1 MRSRFAP
8 FVLFLFA
15 AFHTAPS
22 YCVQTAPDTVFASQP
37 IPDTVFLRMKG
48 KSYPDGCTVPR
59 SELRYL
65 RLSYCNAEGLTQTGE
80 MVCNKAIAA
89 DLVDIFRQLW
99 LAGYRIE
106 RMRLIDDYDADD
118 QRSME
123 ANNTSCFCYRT
134 ISGTQTLSKHAQ
146 GLAVDIN
153 TLYNP
158 CYKDRPDGTRHVQP
172 ATAAKY
178 CDRSVS
184 FPYKID
190 HQDLCYRLF
199 TEAGFSWGGD
209 WRSSKDFQHFELK
222 GNH

>member
-22 YCVQTAPDTVFASQP
+22 YCVQTAPDTVFTSQP

-134 ISGTQTLSKHAQ
+134 VSGTQTLSKHAQ
-146 GLAVDIN
+146 GLAVDVN

-158 CYKDRPDGTRHVQP
+158 YIFTRQGKTRIEP
-172 ATAAKY
+172 RGGRKWAYNRDKRT
-178 CDRSVS
+178 DI
-184 FPYKID
+184 PYKID
-190 HQDLCYRLF
+190 HHDLCYRLF
-199 TEAGFSWGGD
+199 LAHGFRWGGD
-209 WRSSKDFQHFELK
+209 WRTAKDYQHFER
-222 GNH
+222 

>member
-37 IPDTVFLRMKG
+37 IHDTVFLRLKG

-158 CYKDRPDGTRHVQP
+158 YIFTRQGKTRIEP
-172 ATAAKY
+172 RGGRKWAYNRDKRT
-178 CDRSVS
+178 DI
-184 FPYKID
+184 PYKID
-190 HQDLCYRLF
+190 HHDLCYRLF
-199 TEAGFSWGGD
+199 LAHGFRWGGD
-209 WRSSKDFQHFELK
+209 WRTAKDYQHFER
-222 GNH
+222 

>member
-134 ISGTQTLSKHAQ
+134 VSGTQTLSKHAQ

-158 CYKDRPDGTRHVQP
+158 YIFTRQGKTRIEP
-172 ATAAKY
+172 RGGRKWAYNRDKRT
-178 CDRSVS
+178 DI
-184 FPYKID
+184 PYKID
-190 HQDLCYRLF
+190 HHDLCYRLF
-199 TEAGFSWGGD
+199 LAHGFCWGGD
-209 WRSSKDFQHFELK
+209 WRTAKDYQHFER
-222 GNH
+222 

>member
-1 MRSRFAP
+1 MNLRSVRLLCSLLM
-8 FVLFLFA
+8 FVVSP
-15 AFHTAPS
+15 T
-22 YCVQTAPDTVFASQP
+22 CWGQTSPDTVFVSQP
-37 IPDTVFLRMKG
+37 IPDAVFLRMKG

-65 RLSYCNAEGLTQTGE
+65 RLSYCNAEGLTETGE

-134 ISGTQTLSKHAQ
+134 VSGTQTLSKHAQ
-146 GLAVDIN
+146 GLAVDVN

-158 CYKDRPDGTRHVQP
+158 YIFTRQGKTRIEP
-172 ATAAKY
+172 
-178 CDRSVS
+178 RSGRKWAYNRDKRTDI
-184 FPYKID
+184 PYKID
-190 HQDLCYRLF
+190 HSDLCYRLF
-199 TEAGFSWGGD
+199 RAHGFRWGGD
-209 WRSSKDFQHFELK
+209 WRTAKDYQHFER
-222 GNH
+222 

>member
-15 AFHTAPS
+15 AFHTASS
-22 YCVQTAPDTVFASQP
+22 YCVQTAPDTVFTSQP

-134 ISGTQTLSKHAQ
+134 VSGTQTLSKHAQ
-146 GLAVDIN
+146 GLAVDVN

-158 CYKDRPDGTRHVQP
+158 YIFTRQGKTRIEP
-172 ATAAKY
+172 RGGRKWAYNREKRT
-178 CDRSVS
+178 DI
-184 FPYKID
+184 PYKID
-190 HQDLCYRLF
+190 HHDLCYRLF
-199 TEAGFSWGGD
+199 LAHGFRWGGD
-209 WRSSKDFQHFELK
+209 WRTAKDYQHFER
-222 GNH
+222 

>member
-158 CYKDRPDGTRHVQP
+158 YIFTRQGKTRIEP
-172 ATAAKY
+172 RGGRKWAYNRDKRT
-178 CDRSVS
+178 DI
-184 FPYKID
+184 PYKID
-190 HQDLCYRLF
+190 HHDLCYRLF
-199 TEAGFSWGGD
+199 LAHGFRWGGD
-209 WRSSKDFQHFELK
+209 WRTAKDYQHFER
-222 GNH
+222 